1 MNILRLK
8 CDEALLNGPNLT
20 LHFLSYLWKI
30 RSYKRIYPQYASKSF
45 YWNHWRIMYPML
57 ENISGVFG
65 GGPGPLSYLVFK
77 IFIQEFILKLTLA
90 FKELLT
96 MDIFPKDWFVLRT
109 VQNKWVVSLLDHRA
123 FLFRCECDFLLI
135 SFLEALLSWK
145 LIAFLCCFD

>member
-1 MNILRLK
+1 
-8 CDEALLNGPNLT
+8 
-20 LHFLSYLWKI
+20 
-30 RSYKRIYPQYASKSF
+30 
-45 YWNHWRIMYPML
+45 MYPML

-109 VQNKWVVSLLDHRA
+109 VQNKCVVFYRA
-123 FLFRCECDFLLI
+123 VQ
-135 SFLEALLSWK
+135 LS
-145 LIAFLCCFD
+145 CFVVVNIIY